1 MFPRLPRK
9 PVSYFGSAVEAVES
23 PMPGVKRYLK
33 ILEGE
38 ISPEYDGPQM
48 FSSLHPL
55 SAALLLGALTP
66 QDERSVSHLC
76 SQAQPSFL
84 NLRHSQRWK
93 LLESIVCGIVG
104 SSSPF
109 LAAVQ
114 IINRNQACKTRP
126 HPLCLLQPTPW
137 WCRGV
142 WGGGQGAVGLLCPL
156 PREQRDPSTHGG
168 LFPWTGQ
175 MEKWGCNE
183 LGGGGKCTMGTRWDE
198 GQVVGTRGDPPGR
211 VRSRSAH
218 GWALGQSRVRPELEA

>member
-1 MFPRLPRK
+1 
-9 PVSYFGSAVEAVES
+9 
-23 PMPGVKRYLK
+23 MPGVKRYLT

-55 SAALLLGALTP
+55 PAALLLGALTP

-84 NLRHSQRWK
+84 NLLRHSQRWK
-93 LLESIVCGIVG
+93 LLESVVCGIVG

-126 HPLCLLQPTPW
+126 HPLHLLQPTRW

-142 WGGGQGAVGLLCPL
+142 WGGGQGAVGLLCPV
-156 PREQRDPSTHGG
+156 PREQRDPSTHRG

-175 MEKWGCNE
+175 MEKWGCSG
-183 LGGGGKCTMGTRWDE
+183 LGGWGGDKCTMGTR
-198 GQVVGTRGDPPGR
+198 VGRGGKWWEHVETRLAVCIQECPC
-211 VRSRSAH
+211 
-218 GWALGQSRVRPELEA
+218 WALGRGSVRPEVEA